1 MLRQQ
6 IILASTLIHDDEND
20 NTSCPCRSCNRSGLL
35 DKLSQLEDKIDS
47 AVESILDEW
56 KLLKVHYE
64 AAESMKEKAIS
75 SYEITLLKL
84 KDSEEKNMLLQ
95 ERCNQSELKIH
106 ELQDDVIISNK
117 QADSFAN
124 EVVYLNS
131 TLKKMESKCRRKNR
145 ELDRV
150 VEQMKSINEQKYKL
164 ETTIEL
170 LVDDYRNAT
179 ERIVDLEDARE
190 SYVCVCV

>member
-1 MLRQQ
+1 MLRKH
-6 IILASTLIHDDEND
+6 ILASTLIHDDESD
-20 NTSCPCRSCNRSGLL
+20 NTSCTCRSCNRSGLL
-35 DKLSQLEDKIDS
+35 DKLSRLEDKIDS

-75 SYEITLLKL
+75 LYEITLLKL
-84 KDSEEKNMLLQ
+84 KDSEEKNTLLQ
-95 ERCNQSELKIH
+95 ERCNQSEQKIH

-131 TLKKMESKCRRKNR
+131 TLNKMESKCRRKNR

-150 VEQMKSINEQKYKL
+150 VEQIESINELKYKL
-164 ETTIEL
+164 EATIEL
-170 LVDDYRNAT
+170 LVDDYRKAT

-190 SYVCVCV
+190 SYVCV